1 MRHFLTLK
9 DYTKAEI
16 LEIIDL
22 AIAIKKE
29 AKAKTAAEIK
39 PEMLSRLSSIS
50 NIRMIKYKSIL
61 SHHTMLF

>member
-29 AKAKTAAEIK
+29 AKAKNYYHQK
-39 PEMLSRLSSIS
+39 
-50 NIRMIKYKSIL
+50 
-61 SHHTMLF
+61 

>member
-29 AKAKTAAEIK
+29 AKPKIMCHTLKIK
-39 PEMLSRLSSIS
+39 L
-50 NIRMIKYKSIL
+50 
-61 SHHTMLF
+61 